1 MVCEKHGWGNNVKLY
16 FTHISDNFVCSL
28 CFKFQVKILLCSEV
42 LAISFFQKKL
52 MVCGGDAYFKQ
63 VKNGDLK
70 KCTLYIFVKSQ
81 SRELRN
87 ILQNFII
94 IQRRGPPL
102 RRRKFWTKKASP
114 KRHLISRSIYCS
126 GWLRHYRNTY
136 MRCIVVHASPLFRTL
151 CDIIPKTISKPHWLQ
166 EHGFGLF
173 SVNFEN
179 QVLFCTSIIPFRIIL
194 VPSKF

>member
-1 MVCEKHGWGNNVKLY
+1 MSKTTKLLRNQQSCKLY

-52 MVCGGDAYFKQ
+52 MVCGGDAYFKPI
-63 VKNGDLK
+63 KNGVLN
-70 KCTLYIFVKSQ
+70 KCTLYGFVKSQ
-81 SRELRN
+81 SREPRN

-114 KRHLISRSIYCS
+114 KGHLISRSIYCS
-126 GWLRHYRNTY
+126 CWLRHYRNTY
-136 MRCIVVHASPLFRTL
+136 MRCIVVHASSLFRTL
-151 CDIIPKTISKPHWLQ
+151 
-166 EHGFGLF
+166 
-173 SVNFEN
+173 
-179 QVLFCTSIIPFRIIL
+179 
-194 VPSKF
+194 